1 MKEVVKVSISGIAF
15 SFDADAYKVMKDYLD
30 KLEAGYAKKPDGRE
44 IIADIEA
51 RIAELILNEQE
62 SDSVVGRGLAES
74 VIAQLGFPDDLETD
88 EEPAAEKLPKRL
100 YRNPDGAVLGGVCSG
115 LGAYFNID
123 PVWIRLAFFL
133 PVLLAILPIY
143 DTSGFFGS
151 LFGMFVILYVILWIA
166 IPMARTPR
174 QKLEMRGEKVTASS
188 IHQTFAD
195 DASAMPPSPKRQ
207 RSASVWAD
215 IVYGIGRILLFLLK
229 AVVFLIVLVAGIA
242 AISCLVA
249 ILAVLFGAEIIGGQ
263 VFADS
268 FSGLEGITPGLYAVL
283 AILAVLIPLIVLGYF
298 LLKVLFSSKINRTFM
313 IIASVVWI
321 MLVVYLSVVTLHN
334 ADNLREGS
342 RRFEYEIEHYDDTY
356 GRRWLQ
362 LFRSDWDDWTD
373 DWDDW
378 DDWKEEERGHRDG
391 YDIDDLYREYREDD
405 WDDDNVHVE
414 ITEHGGK
421 VTIRKI
427 VVSPDNPAD
436 TLSDE
441 RIVTGRHRGRHCCR
455 SND

>member
-1 MKEVVKVSISGIAF
+1 
-15 SFDADAYKVMKDYLD
+15 
-30 KLEAGYAKKPDGRE
+30 
-44 IIADIEA
+44 
-51 RIAELILNEQE
+51 
-62 SDSVVGRGLAES
+62 
-74 VIAQLGFPDDLETD
+74 
-88 EEPAAEKLPKRL
+88 
-100 YRNPDGAVLGGVCSG
+100 
-115 LGAYFNID
+115 
-123 PVWIRLAFFL
+123 
-133 PVLLAILPIY
+133 
-143 DTSGFFGS
+143 
-151 LFGMFVILYVILWIA
+151 
-166 IPMARTPR
+166 
-174 QKLEMRGEKVTASS
+174 
-188 IHQTFAD
+188 
-195 DASAMPPSPKRQ
+195 
-207 RSASVWAD
+207 
-215 IVYGIGRILLFLLK
+215 
-229 AVVFLIVLVAGIA
+229 
-242 AISCLVA
+242 
-249 ILAVLFGAEIIGGQ
+249 
-263 VFADS
+263 
-268 FSGLEGITPGLYAVL
+268 
-283 AILAVLIPLIVLGYF
+283 
-298 LLKVLFSSKINRTFM
+298 KINRTFM

-455 SND
+455 SNDRTITDNTAITWK